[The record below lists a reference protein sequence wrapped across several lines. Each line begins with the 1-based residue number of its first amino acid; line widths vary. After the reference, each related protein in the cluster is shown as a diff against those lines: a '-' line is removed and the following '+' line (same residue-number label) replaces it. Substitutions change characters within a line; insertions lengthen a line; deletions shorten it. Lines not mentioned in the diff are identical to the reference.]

1 MSLKNSA
8 LALVAALS
16 TFVAATASAGVV
28 AYTSLADFNAATVG
42 NVSHNFEGIAPD
54 DSFVNIFGGVVVDGV
69 NFDSAGNAFVMGA
82 HSGFANWGSAFF
94 SGQLPG
100 NVIAVSGGTTAI
112 GFFYGSYADGGNPGT
127 ATLSS
132 GDIFALTMPV
142 NFGVD
147 LNFIGFV
154 SDGPALTSVT
164 FNTTART
171 FDITQFITAR
181 SASVNTVPEPASVVL
196 VGAALL
202 GLGLARRRAAR

>member
-1 MSLKNSA
+1 MNIKSSA
-8 LALVAALS
+8 LALLAALS

-28 AYTSLADFNAATVG
+28 AYTSLADFNAATAG

-82 HSGFANWGSAFF
+82 NSGFANWGSAFF

-112 GFFYGSYADGGNPGT
+112 GFFYGSYADGGNPAT

-164 FNTTART
+164 FDTTART

-181 SASVNTVPEPASVVL
+181 AVNTVPEPASMVL
-196 VGAALL
+196 VGTALL
-202 GLGLARRRAAR
+202 GLGLARRRAAK